1 MENGLEENQK
11 ACQWTTV
18 IIQVKM
24 KADWTKAVLEIKRRQ
39 WIRER
44 FRKEKINQTC
54 VFWNIGGKGEGGI
67 KNSSVFWM
75 CN

>member
-44 FRKEKINQTC
+44 FRKEKSTKL
-54 VFWNIGGKGEGGI
+54 VFFGI
-67 KNSSVFWM
+67 
-75 CN
+75 